1 MYYHESFAH
10 VVWLGDAV
18 VAFRV
23 LAEAEEDGVD
33 GHLVDP
39 DEAGRR
45 QVSEYG
51 SQAHRRPDVL
61 NWLVSQLEKLGW

>member
-1 MYYHESFAH
+1 MSYHESFAH
-10 VVWLGDAV
+10 VVGLGDAV

-39 DEAGRR
+39 DEAGGC
-45 QVSEYG
+45 QVGEDAR
-51 SQAHRRPDVL
+51 QAHRRPDVL
-61 NWLVSQLEKLGW
+61 HRVAASELRGV

>member
-33 GHLVDP
+33 GHLVLDIF
-39 DEAGRR
+39 
-45 QVSEYG
+45 
-51 SQAHRRPDVL
+51 
-61 NWLVSQLEKLGW
+61 EKLMCLPTSWSKHKLFCGTDYEVDDTF